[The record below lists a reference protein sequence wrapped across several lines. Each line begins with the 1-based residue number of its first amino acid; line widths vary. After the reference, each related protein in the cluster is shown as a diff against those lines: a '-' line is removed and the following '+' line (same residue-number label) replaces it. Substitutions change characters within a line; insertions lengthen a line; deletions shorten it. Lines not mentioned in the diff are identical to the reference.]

1 MTRQRAKSSMRRR
14 SRRSAALISAATC
27 AALLIGAAI
36 FITVTRPSGHA
47 DRPHP
52 AKSQPVRY
60 LGVFER
66 DASYSYSGVKEFATL
81 TGVSPDVLLYFS
93 PWGKPF
99 EAGFATSA
107 AKNGAV
113 PLVQIDPTGISLAAI
128 SAGRYD
134 HYLNVYAKAVR
145 SYGGPII
152 LSFGHEMNGTW
163 YSWGYQHESPET
175 FVAAWRH
182 IVTLFRGLGVR
193 NVTWMWTVNI
203 IAVGGIPSPVPWWP
217 GRSYVNWVGIDGYYY
232 NSSWTF
238 TSLFGPTIAAVRGLT
253 DDPILIAETGAT
265 PGEGQPAKITNLFY
279 GVRLYGLLGFVWFD
293 IQSWHISS
301 PVAAAAFRR
310 GAKSYQRPAR

>member
-1 MTRQRAKSSMRRR
+1 M
-14 SRRSAALISAATC
+14 
-27 AALLIGAAI
+27 
-36 FITVTRPSGHA
+36 
-47 DRPHP
+47 
-52 AKSQPVRY
+52 RY

-182 IVTLFRGLGVR
+182 IVTLFRGLGVG
-193 NVTWMWTVNI
+193 T
-203 IAVGGIPSPVPWWP
+203 
-217 GRSYVNWVGIDGYYY
+217 
-232 NSSWTF
+232 
-238 TSLFGPTIAAVRGLT
+238 
-253 DDPILIAETGAT
+253 
-265 PGEGQPAKITNLFY
+265 
-279 GVRLYGLLGFVWFD
+279 
-293 IQSWHISS
+293 
-301 PVAAAAFRR
+301 
-310 GAKSYQRPAR
+310 